1 MKTLLILSF
10 IVLSGSAMAQDEV
23 IHKNGEKVIVKY
35 KQYETFDLGDLEIKG
50 EVIAPGDL
58 SVKERQRKVFG
69 RTLFDRDDFNP
80 EIREDIKNLR

>member
-1 MKTLLILSF
+1 MKYLLII
-10 IVLSGSAMAQDEV
+10 IVLASSAWAQDEV

-58 SVKERQRKVFG
+58 SVKERERKIFG

>member
-1 MKTLLILSF
+1 MKTMILLLTFSF
-10 IVLSGSAMAQDEV
+10 SAFAQDEV
-23 IHKNGEKVIVKY
+23 IQKNGEKVIVKY

-58 SVKERQRKVFG
+58 SVKERQRKIFG

>member
-1 MKTLLILSF
+1 MKSILLLLSLSF
-10 IVLSGSAMAQDEV
+10 SAFAQDEV
-23 IHKNGEKVIVKY
+23 IQKNGEKVIVKY

-58 SVKERQRKVFG
+58 SVKERQRKIFG

>member
-1 MKTLLILSF
+1 MKIIILLLTLSF
-10 IVLSGSAMAQDEV
+10 SAFAQDEV
-23 IHKNGEKVIVKY
+23 IQKNGEKVIVKY

-58 SVKERQRKVFG
+58 SVKERQRKIFG